1 MATEQAGKIIWDLD
15 VELTAF
21 TDAIAKATKK
31 IEDFAAKGETEAKKV
46 DTAFEKITKQAKSV
60 ADGMDKTGKAL
71 IGLGA
76 APTLALLGVTK
87 AAIDFE
93 SSFAGVRKTVDLS
106 EEGFKQLSTN
116 LRNIAKEAP
125 VSVNELNG
133 IAELAGQLGIS
144 GVANLTKFT
153 DTITKFT
160 TATGIAGE
168 TAASNFARIANV
180 MQEPIENIDRMGS
193 VVAKLGDSSAATEGE
208 ILDFAERIAGA
219 GKIAGL
225 STANVFAIGSA
236 MASVGVEAE
245 AGGTA
250 VQKVLIS
257 MYQAAS
263 GSTSKII
270 DNTKEIGKNT
280 DKLADMKKQ
289 LAIATQRQKEFG
301 DKTAESTKMANAA
314 TIERYNREISQ
325 TNSTLGALNATQG
338 KAAIS
343 GDSFAKV
350 LGITNKQ
357 FQELF
362 KKDPEQ
368 AFTKFVEKLG
378 EISKKGGDA
387 AGVLEGLELG
397 DQRLIRSFL
406 SLSNAG
412 TLLADQVNIA
422 NQEWK
427 DNNRLNEEAAKRY
440 ATTES
445 QIKIAQNRLYD
456 IGITIGSAVLPAL
469 NDMLGKLK
477 PIIDGFANFAAAHPR
492 AIAAFL
498 GIGAAVGIL
507 GVGLVALAGFINS
520 VVTIAG
526 TIVAIAPAVGTAF
539 TVMFGPVGL
548 IVLAVAAL
556 AGGLIYL
563 ATQTDIFKS
572 KQDALKD
579 SNDRLKASADL
590 LKDSEDKLSGA
601 RSNAEGTALAVERA
615 QDTYNKTLKKYGEK
629 ALETR
634 EAAFYLEQATRN
646 HEDAVKKVDQATKD
660 YDKALEDDKK
670 AQEAHQETVKKTESA
685 WWKVKDAIGGA
696 LENLGKWIGQ
706 NSQNLLRGGAVGALP
721 AFADGVRNFKGG
733 VAMVGESGPEL
744 VNLPGGSDVFSN
756 RESKSILSDVGSGG
770 RGGISTV
777 INIDEMNVQDQSDIN
792 GIARELG
799 FRIELSTGFI
809 NG

>member
-1 MATEQAGKIIWDLD
+1 MATETAGKIIWDLD

-21 TDAIAKATKK
+21 TDAITKATKK
-31 IEDFAAKGETEAKKV
+31 IEEFAAGGEKEAKKV
-46 DTAFEKITKQAKSV
+46 ETAFEKVTKQAKNV
-60 ADGMDKTGKAL
+60 ADGMDKAGKAM

-76 APTLALLGVTK
+76 APTLALLGIAK
-87 AAIDFE
+87 AGIDFE

-106 EEGFKQLSTN
+106 EEGFAKLSQN

-144 GVANLTKFT
+144 GVDNLTKFT

-180 MQEPIENIDRMGS
+180 MQEPIDNIDKMGS

-257 MYQAAS
+257 MYQAAA

-270 DNTKEIGKNT
+270 DNSKAIATNN
-280 DKLADMKKQ
+280 DKLTDMKKA
-289 LAIATQRQKEFG
+289 LAVASQRQKEFG
-301 DKTAESTKMANAA
+301 DKTAESTKMANASL
-314 TIERYNREISQ
+314 IEKYNREIGQ

-412 TLLADQVNIA
+412 SLLADQVNIA
-422 NQEWK
+422 NQEWT
-427 DNNRLNEEAAKRY
+427 DNNRLNEEAEKRY
-440 ATTES
+440 KTTAS

-456 IGITIGSAVLPAL
+456 IGITISSAVLPPL
-469 NDMLGKLK
+469 NDMLLKLK
-477 PIIDGFANFAAAHPR
+477 PIIDAFANFAAAHPR
-492 AIAAFL
+492 LIAAFL

-507 GVGLVALAGFINS
+507 GVGFVALAGFINS
-520 VVTIAG
+520 IVTIAG

-539 TVMFGPVGL
+539 SIMFGPVGL

-579 SNDRLKASADL
+579 SNDKLKASADA
-590 LKDSEDKLSGA
+590 LKDSENKLSDA
-601 RSNAEGTALAVERA
+601 RFNAQGSALAVERA
-615 QDTYNKTLKKYGEK
+615 QDTYNKTLKKYGDK

-634 EAAFYLEQATRN
+634 EAAFNLEQATRN
-646 HEDAVKKVDQATKD
+646 HEDAVKKVDSATKD
-660 YDKALEDDKK
+660 YDKTLDADKK
-670 AQEAHQETVKKTESA
+670 AQTDHQETVKKTESA
-685 WWKVKDAIGGA
+685 WWGVKDAIGGA
-696 LENLGKWIGQ
+696 LANLGKWIGQ
-706 NSQNLLRGGAVGALP
+706 VSSNALKGGAVGNISG
-721 AFADGVRNFKGG
+721 FAGGVRNFNGG
-733 VAMVGESGPEL
+733 MAVVGESGPEL

-756 RESKSILSDVGSGG
+756 RDSRNILSDLADSRG
-770 RGGISTV
+770 GGISTV
-777 INIDEMNVQDQSDIN
+777 INIDEMNVQDQTDID

-799 FRIELSTGFI
+799 FRIEYSTGFT